1 MCSTKYVDDE
11 GKEKKIPKKMWKKNS
26 FVIYVGER
34 ISVEG
39 DGVRVTK

>member
-1 MCSTKYVDDE
+1 MWMM
-11 GKEKKIPKKMWKKNS
+11 KEREKIPKKMWKKNS
-26 FVIYVGER
+26 FMIYVGER